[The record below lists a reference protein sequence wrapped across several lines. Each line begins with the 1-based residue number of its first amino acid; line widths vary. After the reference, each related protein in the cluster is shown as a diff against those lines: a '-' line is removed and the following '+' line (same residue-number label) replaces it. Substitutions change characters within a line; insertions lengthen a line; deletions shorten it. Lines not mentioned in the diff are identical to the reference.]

1 MQSFASIE
9 RFRAVS
15 AIQKRIHEA
24 ALRLF
29 AEKQVADVNISE
41 LAQSAGLARNT
52 IYKNLESIDS
62 LFEAV
67 ASELAAEMNE
77 RVGKS
82 ATPDLDPAQRVAN
95 GIRFYIRRAHEEP
108 HWGSFLVRYGAS
120 HTSVQKLWEGPPAH
134 DVLAG
139 LASQHFSFRQ
149 EQLMSVIGM
158 LAGSVLGA
166 VSLVLQGHKTWRDA
180 GADTAELVLRAMG
193 VPPDEARA
201 YATAPLPTLPSLN

>member
-1 MQSFASIE
+1 M
-9 RFRAVS
+9 S

-29 AEKQVADVNISE
+29 AEKQIADVNISE
-41 LAQSAGLARNT
+41 LAQAAGLARNT

-62 LFEAV
+62 LFETV
-67 ASELAAEMNE
+67 ASELAGEMNE

-82 ATPDLDPAQRVAN
+82 AAPNLDPAQRLSN

-108 HWGSFLVRYGAS
+108 HWGAFLVRYAAS
-120 HTSVQKLWEGPPAH
+120 HSSMQMLWDGPPVR

-139 LASQHFSFRQ
+139 LASQRYSFRQ
-149 EQLMSVIGM
+149 EQLVSVIGM
-158 LAGSVLGA
+158 IAGSVLIA
-166 VSLVLQGHKTWRDA
+166 IALVLQGHKTWRDA
-180 GADTAELVLRAMG
+180 GSDSAELVLRALG

-201 YATAPLPTLPSLN
+201 FASEPLPPLPSLD

>member
-1 MQSFASIE
+1 
-9 RFRAVS
+9 VS

-29 AEKQVADVNISE
+29 AEKQIADVNISE
-41 LAQSAGLARNT
+41 LAQAAGLARNT
-52 IYKNLESIDS
+52 IYKNLDSIDS
-62 LFEAV
+62 LFETV

-77 RVGKS
+77 RVDKS
-82 ATPDLDPAQRVAN
+82 AAPGLDPAQRTAN

-108 HWGSFLVRYGAS
+108 HWGSFLVRYAAS
-120 HTSVQKLWEGPPAH
+120 HASMQKLWEGPPVR

-139 LASQHFSFRQ
+139 LSSQRYSFRQ

-166 VSLVLQGHKTWRDA
+166 ISLVLQGHKTWRDA
-180 GADTAELVLRAMG
+180 GADTAELVLRALG

-201 YATAPLPTLPSLN
+201 FASEPLPALPSLN

>member
-1 MQSFASIE
+1 M
-9 RFRAVS
+9 S

-29 AEKQVADVNISE
+29 AEKQIADVNISE
-41 LAQSAGLARNT
+41 LAQTAGLARNT

-62 LFEAV
+62 LFETV

-82 ATPDLDPAQRVAN
+82 AAPNLDPAQRLAN

-108 HWGSFLVRYGAS
+108 HWGAFLVRYAA
-120 HTSVQKLWEGPPAH
+120 TSVSMQKLWDGPPVR

-139 LASQHFSFRQ
+139 LNNQRFSFRQ

-158 LAGSVLGA
+158 LTGSVLIA
-166 VSLVLQGHKTWRDA
+166 IALVLQGHKTWRDA
-180 GADTAELVLRAMG
+180 GSDSAELVLRALG
-193 VPPDEARA
+193 VPQDEARVFA
-201 YATAPLPTLPSLN
+201 SEPLPLLPNLD

>member
-1 MQSFASIE
+1 M
-9 RFRAVS
+9 S
-15 AIQKRIHEA
+15 AIQRRIHA
-24 ALRLF
+24 AAIKLF
-29 AEKQVADVNISE
+29 AEKQIADVNISE
-41 LAQSAGLARNT
+41 LAQTAGLARNT

-62 LFEAV
+62 LFETV

-82 ATPDLDPAQRVAN
+82 AAPDLDPAQRLAN

-108 HWGSFLVRYGAS
+108 NWGSFLVRYAAS
-120 HTSVQKLWEGPPAH
+120 HASMQKLWDGPPVR

-139 LASQHFSFRQ
+139 LASQRYSFRQ

-158 LAGSVLGA
+158 IAGSVLIA

-180 GADTAELVLRAMG
+180 GADTAELVLRALG

-201 YATAPLPTLPSLN
+201 FATEPLPTLPSLD

>member
-1 MQSFASIE
+1 M
-9 RFRAVS
+9 S

-29 AEKQVADVNISE
+29 AEKQIADVNISE
-41 LAQSAGLARNT
+41 LAQAAGLARNT
-52 IYKNLESIDS
+52 IYKNLDSINS
-62 LFEAV
+62 VFEIV

-77 RVGKS
+77 RVDKS
-82 ATPDLDPAQRVAN
+82 AAPGLDPAQRTAN

-108 HWGSFLVRYGAS
+108 HWGSFLVRYAAS
-120 HTSVQKLWEGPPAH
+120 HASMQKLWEGPPVR

-139 LASQHFSFRQ
+139 LSSQRYSFRQ

-166 VSLVLQGHKTWRDA
+166 ISLVLQGHKTWRDA
-180 GADTAELVLRAMG
+180 GADTAELVLRALG

-201 YATAPLPTLPSLN
+201 FATEPLPALPSLD